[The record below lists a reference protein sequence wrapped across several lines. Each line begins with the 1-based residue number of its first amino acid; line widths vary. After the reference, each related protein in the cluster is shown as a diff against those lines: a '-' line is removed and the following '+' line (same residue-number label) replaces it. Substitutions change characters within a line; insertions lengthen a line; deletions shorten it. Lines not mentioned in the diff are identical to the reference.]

1 MREEALREAFRRM
14 HAAFIEAVSNPWQAP
29 GRPLVSKAF
38 GRAVDALAR
47 ASRGSL
53 GVAPSASAT

>member
-14 HAAFIEAVSNPWQAP
+14 HAAFIDAVSNPWQAP

-38 GRAVDALAR
+38 SRAMDALAR

-53 GVAPSASAT
+53 GATPSGGAA